1 MEKLYILNEI
11 VGTEKRIISASQDIA
26 VVLKFMREHEYLMAP
41 DNDGNGWEIL
51 QLKYDEL
58 GNVKTSLIIAEIKK
72 CDNTGIKLLKGK
84 VYNILVGMHF
94 DGISDVMY
102 LSNMKCIDV
111 SKNGYTLE
119 GVPGTVGSLQKPVF
133 VYKDEVFGLY
143 DKDLFDCVIHT

>member
-1 MEKLYILNEI
+1 
-11 VGTEKRIISASQDIA
+11 
-26 VVLKFMREHEYLMAP
+26 
-41 DNDGNGWEIL
+41 
-51 QLKYDEL
+51 
-58 GNVKTSLIIAEIKK
+58 
-72 CDNTGIKLLKGK
+72 
-84 VYNILVGMHF
+84 MHV